1 MSGSKTRILVID
13 DEFVIR
19 SFLQEILVFS
29 GYEADTAAT
38 AKDGLALFGQNPYDL
53 VVSDLGLP
61 EISGW
66 EVAKAVKSAN
76 PQVPVILLS
85 GWGIELEDARI
96 KECGID
102 LVLSK
107 PCQMDEILTA
117 VGRFVTR
124 GNADVSH

>member
-1 MSGSKTRILVID
+1 VSGQKTRILVID

-19 SFLQEILVFS
+19 SFLQEILAFS

-38 AKDGLALFGQNPYDL
+38 AKDGLALFGQNSYDL

-66 EVAKAVKSAN
+66 EVAKAVKSVK
-76 PQVPVILLS
+76 PRVPFILLS
-85 GWGIELEDARI
+85 GWGIELEDVRI
-96 KECGID
+96 QECGID

-107 PCQMDEILTA
+107 PCQMDEILNA
-117 VGRFVTR
+117 VGRFLNR
-124 GNADVSH
+124 GSPEALP